1 MNMINLMIVDDEV
14 IAIKGIEC
22 DIDKERLDI
31 EELFT
36 AFDINQAKEVLNKHR
51 IDIILCDIEMPQGN
65 GLELLAWVRENYPRT
80 ECIFLTCHASFDYAK
95 QAIELGSLDYLLKPI
110 PSDKLEAVLLKAI
123 EKINKSSK
131 LEEYSK
137 LGKNLS
143 KYQPLLVERFW
154 LDILNCDI
162 PSKEKAIREAAAE
175 RNISYREQEKYLP
188 ILIQVQQWNKELS
201 TEDERLMEF
210 ALKKTA
216 EEMLLK
222 NGVNGTLVQLSNGT
236 LIAIL
241 NRENHES
248 MEPDKFE
255 QDCEAYITACNQ
267 YFKCDLCCYIGS
279 TAYAYEIIKI
289 FSELY
294 EMDKNNV
301 TLKNKVLRLGRCYA
315 ALSTFKL
322 PDMTVLSVMLS
333 EGSKAKL
340 MAEIISYMHN
350 LEEKKQLSASALQ
363 QFQQDFLQVIHSFLK
378 QKGIHAHQ
386 IFNDNQYNQLAARAA
401 RSVTN
406 LMRWADYIATKAMSN
421 RGCEDET
428 QSVVDKA
435 KKFIRMNVC
444 EELTR
449 EEVSSHV
456 FLNPD
461 YLNRIF
467 KKETGMSISE
477 YMMQERF
484 KVSQELLLK
493 TDMPISA
500 IAAKVG
506 YSNFS
511 HFAKMFKKYADI
523 NPGDFR
529 QKHVLGKL
537 SKD

>member
-1 MNMINLMIVDDEV
+1 MKMINLMIVDDEV

-22 DIDKERLDI
+22 DIDKERLGI
-31 EELFT
+31 SELFT
-36 AFDINQAKEVLNKHR
+36 AFDINQAKEVLSKHR
-51 IDIILCDIEMPQGN
+51 IDIILCDIEMPQGS
-65 GLELLAWVRENYPRT
+65 GLELLSWIREHYPKT
-80 ECIFLTCHASFDYAK
+80 ECIFLTCHANFDYAK

-110 PSDKLEAVLLKAI
+110 PSDKLEAVMLKAI
-123 EKINKSSK
+123 EKIKKSSK
-131 LEEYSK
+131 MEEYSQ

-154 LDILNCDI
+154 MDILNYDI
-162 PSKEKAIREAAAE
+162 PSKEKAIKEAAAE
-175 RNISYREQEKYLP
+175 RNIPYREQGKYLP

-210 ALKKTA
+210 ALKKTS

-222 NGVNGTLVQLSNGT
+222 NGVKGTLVQLSNGT
-236 LIAIL
+236 LLAIL
-241 NRENHES
+241 NRENQES
-248 MEPDKFE
+248 MEPDLFK
-255 QDCEAYITACNQ
+255 QDCEAYISVCNQ

-279 TAYAYEIIKI
+279 SAYAYEIIKI

-301 TLKNKVLRLGRCYA
+301 TLRNKVLRLGRYST
-315 ALSTFKL
+315 ALSKVKL
-322 PDMTVLSVMLS
+322 PDMTVWSVMIS

-340 MAEIISYMHN
+340 LAEIGSYLRN
-350 LEEKKQLSASALQ
+350 LAEKEQLSASVLY
-363 QFQQDFLQVIHSFLK
+363 QFQQDFLQVIHSSLK

-386 IFNDNQYNQLAARAA
+386 LFNDNQYNELAARAA
-401 RSVTN
+401 RSDKN
-406 LMRWADYIATKAMSN
+406 LMRWADYIATKVMSD
-421 RGCEDET
+421 RAGEGET
-428 QSVVDKA
+428 KSVVDKA
-435 KKFIRMNVC
+435 KNFIRVNIC

-449 EEVSSHV
+449 EQVASHV

-461 YLNRIF
+461 YLNRVF

-484 KVSQELLLK
+484 RISQELLLK

-506 YSNFS
+506 YLNFS
-511 HFAKMFKKYADI
+511 HFAKMFKKYANI

-529 QKHVLGKL
+529 QKHILGKL